1 MRFNITTE
9 SCLND
14 SCNQNTSD
22 IPEECADPLFSADN
36 PSICVDDDGNIV
48 TILRLRVNPTSGETE
63 VGKTYPFR
71 AYLVFSDGREKD
83 VTSMSTW
90 TAGNDAVATVEDT
103 GVATGVTEGIT
114 TITAAFRTYNAF
126 AQLTI
131 DAACED
137 GAVDFAL
144 VIDRSGSMQALGADG
159 KSRMEAAIEA
169 TLGFVRNVEY
179 STDQVSV
186 ISFSGTLDELDGTP
200 SWESNVTV
208 HTTLTNDQAGVE
220 SAVNAIAPDFG
231 QCVYTDPV
239 TGRRRMTCLT
249 FIGTGLQAA
258 LDELTSSRANPSAKK
273 CVVLLTDGASNGLCS
288 THDPDTVA
296 ASIRAANM
304 IFAVIA
310 LAVGDSELTITC
322 SGSVMSVKTWME
334 SLTNCE
340 LFFDAE
346 TVDDLPNVFSR
357 VPRITCDLDGDPCF
371 YAAP

>member
-1 MRFNITTE
+1 MKFNVTTE

-14 SCNQNTSD
+14 SCNQNLSD
-22 IPEECADPLFSADN
+22 VPEECADPLYAVDN
-36 PSICVDDDGNIV
+36 PTICVDDDGNPV

-114 TITAAFRTYNAF
+114 TITATFRTYNAF

-159 KSRMEAAIEA
+159 KTRMEAAIEA

-179 STDQVSV
+179 ATDQVAV

-220 SAVNAIAPDFG
+220 SAVASIPPDFG

-258 LDELTSSRANPSAKK
+258 YNELTSSRANPSSKK
-273 CVVLLTDGASNGLCS
+273 CVILISDGANNSCAV
-288 THDPDTVA
+288 DPDTVA

-310 LAVGDSELTITC
+310 LAVDDADRTVTC
-322 SGSVMSVKTWME
+322 AGVVTNVKTWLE

-340 LFFDAE
+340 LFFDAA
-346 TVDDLPNVFSR
+346 TVDDLPDILAR

-371 YAAP
+371 YSAP